1 MAFGF
6 SPGMMRGEVSLTADQ
21 AETDRLGRILK
32 NQQLELD
39 AKSAK
44 SASDL
49 SDAQNAVELSN
60 IELARRKA
68 QQKLDNFN
76 SGVTSSRDKEAE
88 MSDFERKKQSGDY
101 DLSNQIKAWGSANQY
116 RMAEA
121 DQSNVA
127 QKDRL
132 GMQLD
137 TQKSMQQAQIG
148 QENRLRRDDFNRAV
162 DGFKMNF

>member
-1 MAFGF
+1 MTFGF
-6 SPGMMRGEVSLTADQ
+6 EMSARDSKYGLSADQ
-21 AETDRLGRILK
+21 LKTDALARELKDRQLQLDLESANAKASLGK
-32 NQQLELD
+32 ANQGVE
-39 AKSAK
+39 SA
-44 SASDL
+44 
-49 SDAQNAVELSN
+49 N

-76 SGVTSSRDKEAE
+76 AGVVSSKDKEQE
-88 MSDFERKKQSGDY
+88 MSDFERKQQSGDY
-101 DLSNQIKAWGSANQY
+101 DLGNQIKAWGAANQY

-137 TQKSMQQAQIG
+137 TQKSMQQSQFG
-148 QENRLRRDDFNRAV
+148 QENKLRTDDNRRAI
-162 DGFKMNF
+162 DGFKLNI

>member
-1 MAFGF
+1 
-6 SPGMMRGEVSLTADQ
+6 MRGEAFLNA
-21 AETDRLGRILK
+21 ARLETGRLGQKFKDR
-32 NQQLELD
+32 QLELD
-39 AKSAK
+39 TKAAK

-68 QQKLDNFN
+68 QQKLDNFD
-76 SGVTSSRDKEAE
+76 SGVMSSRDKEAD

-101 DLSNQIKAWGSANQY
+101 DLDNQIKAWGSANQY